1 MKETVNMRYGAEV
14 MPSLNFYA
22 RYGKRWLDGT
32 LSAIALV
39 VLSPVFLVLVILEW
53 FFHGRPA
60 FYKTQR
66 PGRDGKLFSIYKF
79 RSMTNQRDD
88 QGKLLPE
95 KDRLTPFGIFLR
107 KTSLDEL
114 PQLYNI
120 FKGDMA
126 IIGPRPLLVEY
137 LPLYNR
143 RHSSRHH
150 VRPGLLCLIDGKPGE
165 PITWGKQFE
174 SDIYYVEH
182 VSLKTDVN
190 MMLRLFREVFG
201 GAEYR
206 ALDTRVPFDGANLDE
221 TRSKEELKAQT
232 HFESLQS

>member
-1 MKETVNMRYGAEV
+1 MNKIEDIKYVAEV
-14 MPSLNFYA
+14 IPSHNFYA
-22 RYGKRWLDGT
+22 NHGKRWLDGT
-32 LSAIALV
+32 LSAFALV

-60 FYKTQR
+60 FYKTNR
-66 PGRDGKLFSIYKF
+66 PGRDGKIFSIYKF
-79 RSMTNQRDD
+79 RSMTNQRDV
-88 QGKLLPE
+88 QGRLLPE
-95 KDRLTPFGIFLR
+95 KDRLTKFGIFLR

-114 PQLYNI
+114 PQLFNI

-137 LPLYNR
+137 LPLYNN
-143 RHSSRHH
+143 RHGWRHH

-165 PITWGKQFE
+165 PITWGKKFE

-190 MMLRLFREVFG
+190 MMFRLFREVFG

-206 ALDTRVPFDGANLDE
+206 ALDTRVPFDGNNLDE
-221 TRSKEELKAQT
+221 TRSKEELKVQT
-232 HFESLQS
+232 HFESLQ